1 MSEYNVNINGNFFVS
16 LITVAF
22 IVLKLTGVIN
32 WSWWWVL
39 SPLWIG
45 LLIGIPCIIFLI
57 IMERKEEKKW
67 ENLHKREEDIKNR
80 IEEIQKQADKLRQ
93 SKIVKD

>member
-16 LITVAF
+16 LLTVAF

-57 IMERKEEKKW
+57 IMERKEEKKF
-67 ENLHKREEDIKNR
+67 EKYDEDLRKRL
-80 IEEIQKQADKLRQ
+80 EEIRKESDKLCQ

>member
-1 MSEYNVNINGNFFVS
+1 MSEYNVNNNGNFFVS
-16 LITVAF
+16 LLTVAF